1 MNIKSIIFTIIL
13 IFSVLFFLKNCYRL
27 FKYLKIGKP
36 ESRNDRFSSRLLNVI
51 KIAFGQ
57 QKLLREPL
65 PGIMHFLIFWGFII
79 LLLAIIESM
88 GEGLIPNF
96 NFSFLGPLYPILL
109 ALQELMGIFVLISV
123 FFALWRRYVIKPKR
137 LEVKG
142 HSQFDATLIL
152 VLILLIMLSM
162 FGQNT
167 MQILK
172 SDLPVEGRFISQQF
186 AYMFT
191 GLSLDGSKLWFE
203 IFWWLHILIVLGLLN
218 YLPYSKHLHIITSI
232 PNVYLAKLDNRA
244 NLKMLNLADE
254 TVTKFGA
261 SDIEDLTWKQ
271 LLDGYTCTEC
281 GRCTASCPANIT
293 GKPLSPKKIIMDVR
307 ARTMEKA
314 PRIITEHLSFV
325 NGQWQN
331 QKNEIINDE
340 LLSKQLIDNYITEDE
355 LWACTTCMSCVQEC
369 PVQIEHIDTIIDMRR
384 YLVLNESRFPKE
396 LQVVFQ
402 NLERNFTPWAFSH
415 TSRADWAEGLN
426 LLLMSERKEVDVLYW
441 VGCAG
446 SYDDRYKKVTR
457 AFSKLMQIA
466 GIDFA
471 ILGTEEKCNGDPA
484 RRAGNE
490 YLAQMLIME
499 NITTLSKYKFNKI
512 VTTCPH
518 CFNTIKNEY
527 PQFGGKYNVVH
538 HSDFILELINSGKL
552 KLSKAQK
559 DKITYH
565 DSCYLGRYNNIYDT
579 PRKVIKSIPGV
590 KTIEMKRSGD
600 KGLCCGAG
608 GARMFMEEKIG
619 KRVNHERTEEAL
631 ALNPDVIGTACP
643 FCMTMLTDGV
653 KDKDAADR
661 IKVKDIVELVLEAMN
676 L

>member
-1 MNIKSIIFTIIL
+1 M
-13 IFSVLFFLKNCYRL
+13 FSVLFFLKNCYRL
-27 FKYLKIGKP
+27 LKYLKIGKS
-36 ESRNDRFSSRLLNVI
+36 EARNDRFSARLLNVI

-65 PGIMHFLIFWGFII
+65 AGMMHFAIFWGFII

-96 NFSFLGPLYPILL
+96 NLSFLGPLYPILL
-109 ALQELMGIFVLISV
+109 AIQELMGIFVLISV
-123 FFALWRRYVIKPKR
+123 LFALWRRYVIRPKR

-172 SDLPVEGRFISQQF
+172 SDIPVEGRFISKQF

-191 GLSLDGSKLWFE
+191 GLSSDNSKLWFE

-218 YLPYSKHLHIITSI
+218 YLPYSKHLHILTSI

-261 SDIEDLTWKQ
+261 SDVEDLTWKQ

-307 ARTMEKA
+307 ARTIEKA
-314 PRIITEHLSFV
+314 PRIVTDQLSFV
-325 NGQWQN
+325 NGQWLN
-331 QKNEIINDE
+331 KNNEIANDE
-340 LLSKQLIDNYITEDE
+340 LLSKHLIDNYITEDE
-355 LWACTTCMSCVQEC
+355 IWACTTCMSCVQEC
-369 PVQIEHIDTIIDMRR
+369 PVQIEHIDTIMDMRR

-415 TSRADWAEGLN
+415 ASRADWADGLN
-426 LLLMSERKEVDVLYW
+426 LSLMSERKEVDVLYW

-446 SYDDRYKKVTR
+446 SYDERYKKVAR

-490 YLAQMLIME
+490 YLAQMLIMD

-518 CFNTIKNEY
+518 CYNTIKNEY
-527 PQFGGKYNVVH
+527 PQFGGKYKVVH

-552 KLSKAQK
+552 KPAKIQK
-559 DKITYH
+559 NKITYH
-565 DSCYLGRYNNIYDT
+565 DSCYLGRYNDIYDA
-579 PRKVIKSIPGV
+579 PRKVIKSIPGI
-590 KTIEMKRSGD
+590 KTFEMKRSGD

-608 GARMFMEEKIG
+608 GARMFMEENIG

-631 ALNPDVIGTACP
+631 AFHPDVICTACP

-653 KDKDAADR
+653 KDKEAGE
-661 IKVKDIVELVLEAMN
+661 KVYVRDIAELVLEGIEM
-676 L
+676 